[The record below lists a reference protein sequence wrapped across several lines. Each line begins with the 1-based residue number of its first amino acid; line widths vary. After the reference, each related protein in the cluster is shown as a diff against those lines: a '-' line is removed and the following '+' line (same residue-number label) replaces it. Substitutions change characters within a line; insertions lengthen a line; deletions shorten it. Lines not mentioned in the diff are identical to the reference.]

1 MPKNPQNDHVSVLA
15 ASRKK
20 QAAPEHL
27 LQTHSTF
34 SMLLMVSMVMSKLG
48 KMNLICV
55 ILGVISGA
63 YYQAKVDDIDE
74 LKQHLTWLGAK
85 RDQ

>member
-20 QAAPEHL
+20 RAAPEHL

-55 ILGVISGA
+55 DPWGDQWCILPGKS
-63 YYQAKVDDIDE
+63 
-74 LKQHLTWLGAK
+74 
-85 RDQ
+85 